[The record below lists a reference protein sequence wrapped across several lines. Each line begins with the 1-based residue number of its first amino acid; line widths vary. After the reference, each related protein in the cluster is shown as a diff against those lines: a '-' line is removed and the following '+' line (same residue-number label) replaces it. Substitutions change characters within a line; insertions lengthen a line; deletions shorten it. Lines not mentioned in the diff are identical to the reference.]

1 MEQVPINWSG
11 APASMGCMMVMKTV
25 NPVDS
30 PSRITGFRIG
40 ITFPLR
46 AGGPEVDRSGDH
58 NPLRLR
64 SIGVVH
70 NTCENFEVWGF
81 TFLSHRRWIGLIFPL
96 YVGGSE
102 VAGAGDH
109 KLIKCPSIGVL
120 HDAREHVEVWGFSV
134 SGHRF

>member
-58 NPLRLR
+58 NPLGCS

-70 NTCENFEVWGF
+70 NTYENFEV
-81 TFLSHRRWIGLIFPL
+81 
-96 YVGGSE
+96 
-102 VAGAGDH
+102 
-109 KLIKCPSIGVL
+109 
-120 HDAREHVEVWGFSV
+120 
-134 SGHRF
+134 